1 MCQERRDA
9 RLQRQ
14 AEFIDQFRAG
24 GRIWDNVI
32 IVAKQ
37 PGSFNL
43 ERAVQGARE
52 AAKLLP
58 GTGLWLWK
66 STDST
71 WSRSSVGYNPEQY
84 RPESLATKD

>member
-58 GTGLWLWK
+58 GNELRCGHWTL
-66 STDST
+66 
-71 WSRSSVGYNPEQY
+71 QY
-84 RPESLATKD
+84 LEEYRQYLEWYRQYLE